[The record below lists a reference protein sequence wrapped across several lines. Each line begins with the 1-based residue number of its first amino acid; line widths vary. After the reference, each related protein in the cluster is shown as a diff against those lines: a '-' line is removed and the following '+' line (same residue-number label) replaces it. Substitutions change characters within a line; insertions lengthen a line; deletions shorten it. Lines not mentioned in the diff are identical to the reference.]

1 MIKKLR
7 IKLILVSMLSLL
19 AVLLAIVGGI
29 NLMNVH
35 RMIGE
40 ADGVLDILAE
50 NDGRLPMQ
58 EEFAEP
64 ENGPEYAS
72 PEVPYESRYFYVLL
86 DEEAGVIATNIE
98 KIAAV
103 NQETAV
109 EYAQAA
115 LDSGAD
121 RGFVGEYRYTVQEED
136 SGIRISFLDCGRR
149 IGMCRVFA
157 LNSLWISLLGMLA
170 VFLMMMMMLASGRI
184 IKPVSDS
191 YEKQKQFIT
200 DAGHEIKTPLAIID
214 ADAGLIE
221 MENGPNE
228 WLRDIQTQV
237 RRLTGLTNDLIYLA
251 RTEEAQGRQEML
263 DFPLSDMVEEQ
274 ICSFQALAIQNNRKF
289 VSHIQPMLTLHG
301 DEKMISQLVSILLDN
316 AVKYSDAGGEIRV
329 MLEKQGRTVHLSVFN
344 TVESISQRELEHLF
358 DRFYRTDRSRNSKTG
373 GYGIGLSIAS
383 AVAAAHKGKIL
394 ASSRDGHSL
403 LITVILPA

>member
-103 NQETAV
+103 DQETAV

-115 LDSGAD
+115 LDRGAD
-121 RGFVGEYRYTVQEED
+121 RGFVGECRYTVQEED

-170 VFLMMMMMLASGRI
+170 VFLLMMLASGRI

-289 VSHIQPMLTLHG
+289 VSHIQPVLTLHG

-344 TVESISQRELEHLF
+344 TVESISQQELEHLF

>member
-19 AVLLAIVGGI
+19 VVLLAIVGSI
-29 NLMNVH
+29 NLLNVH

-58 EEFAEP
+58 EEFTDLEDS
-64 ENGPEYAS
+64 PEYAS
-72 PEVPYESRYFYVLL
+72 PEVPYESRYFFVLL
-86 DEEAGVIATNIE
+86 DEDEGVIATNIE
-98 KIAAV
+98 QIAAV
-103 NQETAV
+103 DQETAV

-115 LDSGAD
+115 LDSGKE

-136 SGIRISFLDCGRR
+136 DGVRISFLDCGRR
-149 IGMCRVFA
+149 IGMCRTFA

-170 VFLMMMMMLASGRI
+170 VFLLMMLASGRI

-221 MENGPNE
+221 MENGSSE
-228 WLRDIQTQV
+228 WLQDIQTQV

-274 ICSFQALAIQNNRKF
+274 VRSFQALAIQNNRQF
-289 VSHIQPMLTLHG
+289 ISHIQPMLTLHG
-301 DEKMISQLVSILLDN
+301 DEKMIGQLVSILLDN
-316 AVKYSDAGGEIRV
+316 AIKYSDVGGEIRV
-329 MLEKQGRTVHLSVFN
+329 MLEKQGRAVHLSVFN
-344 TVESISQRELEHLF
+344 TVESISQQELGHLF

-383 AVAAAHKGKIL
+383 AVTAAHKGKIL
-394 ASSRDGHSL
+394 ATSRDGHSL

>member
-40 ADGVLDILAE
+40 ADSVLDILAE

-103 NQETAV
+103 DQETAE

-121 RGFVGEYRYTVQEED
+121 RGFVGGYRYTVQEEE

-170 VFLMMMMMLASGRI
+170 VFLLMMLASGRI

-263 DFPLSDMVEEQ
+263 DFPLSDMMEEQ

-344 TVESISQRELEHLF
+344 TVESISQQELEHLF

>member
-50 NDGRLPMQ
+50 NDSRLPMQ

-86 DEEAGVIATNIE
+86 DEEADVIATNIE

-103 NQETAV
+103 DQETAV

-121 RGFVGEYRYTVQEED
+121 RGFVGEYRYTMQEED

-170 VFLMMMMMLASGRI
+170 VFLLMMLASGRI

-191 YEKQKQFIT
+191 YERQKQFIT

-289 VSHIQPMLTLHG
+289 VSYIQPMLTLHG

-344 TVESISQRELEHLF
+344 TVESISPQELAHLF

>member
-103 NQETAV
+103 DQETAV

-115 LDSGAD
+115 MDSGAD
-121 RGFVGEYRYTVQEED
+121 RGFVGGYRYTVQEEE

-170 VFLMMMMMLASGRI
+170 VFLLMMLASGRI

-263 DFPLSDMVEEQ
+263 DFPLFDMVEEQ

-344 TVESISQRELEHLF
+344 TVESISPQELAHLF

>member
-103 NQETAV
+103 DQETAV

-136 SGIRISFLDCGRR
+136 SGIRISFL
-149 IGMCRVFA
+149 A

-170 VFLMMMMMLASGRI
+170 VFLLMMLASGRI

-289 VSHIQPMLTLHG
+289 VSHIQPVLTLHG

-344 TVESISQRELEHLF
+344 TVESISPQELEHLF

>member
-1 MIKKLR
+1 MCIR
-7 IKLILVSMLSLL
+7 DR
-19 AVLLAIVGGI
+19 G
-29 NLMNVH
+29 
-35 RMIGE
+35 
-40 ADGVLDILAE
+40 
-50 NDGRLPMQ
+50 
-58 EEFAEP
+58 
-64 ENGPEYAS
+64 
-72 PEVPYESRYFYVLL
+72 
-86 DEEAGVIATNIE
+86 
-98 KIAAV
+98 
-103 NQETAV
+103 
-109 EYAQAA
+109 

-170 VFLMMMMMLASGRI
+170 VFLLMMLASGRI

-237 RRLTGLTNDLIYLA
+237 RRLTGLTNDLTYLA

-344 TVESISQRELEHLF
+344 TVESISPQELEHLF

-373 GYGIGLSIAS
+373 GYGIGLAIAS

>member
-103 NQETAV
+103 DQETAV

-115 LDSGAD
+115 LDRGAD

-170 VFLMMMMMLASGRI
+170 VFLLMMLASGRI

-301 DEKMISQLVSILLDN
+301 DEKMISQLISILLDN

-344 TVESISQRELEHLF
+344 TVESISQQELEHLF

-394 ASSRDGHSL
+394 ASSRDGRSL

>member
-7 IKLILVSMLSLL
+7 IKPILVSMLSLL
-19 AVLLAIVGGI
+19 VVLLAIVGSI
-29 NLMNVH
+29 NLLNVH
-35 RMIGE
+35 RMTGE

-58 EEFAEP
+58 EEFTDLEDS
-64 ENGPEYAS
+64 PEYAS
-72 PEVPYESRYFYVLL
+72 PEVPYESRYFFVLL
-86 DEEAGVIATNIE
+86 DEDEGVIATNIE
-98 KIAAV
+98 RIAAV
-103 NQETAV
+103 DQETAV

-115 LDSGAD
+115 LDS
-121 RGFVGEYRYTVQEED
+121 
-136 SGIRISFLDCGRR
+136 
-149 IGMCRVFA
+149 
-157 LNSLWISLLGMLA
+157 LWISLLGMLA
-170 VFLMMMMMLASGRI
+170 VFLLMMLASGRI

-221 MENGPNE
+221 MENGSSE
-228 WLRDIQTQV
+228 WLQDIQTQV

-274 ICSFQALAIQNNRKF
+274 VRSFQALAIQNNRQF
-289 VSHIQPMLTLHG
+289 ISHIQPMLTLHG
-301 DEKMISQLVSILLDN
+301 DEKMIGQLVSILLDN
-316 AVKYSDAGGEIRV
+316 AIKYSDAGGEIRV
-329 MLEKQGRTVHLSVFN
+329 MLEKQGRAVHLSVFN
-344 TVESISQRELEHLF
+344 TVESINQQELGHLF

-383 AVAAAHKGKIL
+383 AVTAAHKGKIL
-394 ASSRDGHSL
+394 AASRDGHSL

>member
-19 AVLLAIVGGI
+19 VVLLVIVGSI
-29 NLMNVH
+29 NLLNVH
-35 RMIGE
+35 RMVDE
-40 ADGVLDILAE
+40 ADGVLDILAKH
-50 NDGRLPMQ
+50 DGRLPMQ
-58 EEFAEP
+58 EEFTDLED
-64 ENGPEYAS
+64 S
-72 PEVPYESRYFYVLL
+72 PTYTSSEVPYESRYFFVLL
-86 DEEAGVIATNIE
+86 DENEGVIATNIE
-98 KIAAV
+98 RIAAV
-103 NQETAV
+103 DQETAV
-109 EYAQAA
+109 EYAQVA
-115 LDSGAD
+115 LDSEKD

-136 SGIRISFLDCGRR
+136 DGVRISFLDCGRR
-149 IGMCRVFA
+149 ISMCRAFA

-170 VFLMMMMMLASGRI
+170 VFLLMMLASGRI

-221 MENGPNE
+221 IENGSNE
-228 WLRDIQTQV
+228 WLKDIQTQV

-251 RTEEAQGRQEML
+251 RMEEGQGQQEIIN
-263 DFPLSDMVEEQ
+263 FPLSDVVEEQ
-274 ICSFQALAIQNNRKF
+274 VRSFQALAIQKNRKF

-316 AVKYSDAGGEIRV
+316 AIKYSDTGGEIRV
-329 MLEKQGRTVHLSVFN
+329 MLEKQGRAVHLSVLN
-344 TVESISQRELEHLF
+344 TVESINQQELAHLF

-394 ASSRDGHSL
+394 ATSRDGHSL
-403 LITVILPA
+403 LITVILSA

>member
-19 AVLLAIVGGI
+19 VVLLVIVGSI
-29 NLMNVH
+29 NLLNVH
-35 RMIGE
+35 RMVDE
-40 ADGVLDILAE
+40 ADGVLDILAKH
-50 NDGRLPMQ
+50 DGRLPMQ
-58 EEFAEP
+58 EEFTDLEDSP
-64 ENGPEYAS
+64 TYTS
-72 PEVPYESRYFYVLL
+72 PEVPYESRYFFVLL
-86 DEEAGVIATNIE
+86 DENEGVIATNIE
-98 KIAAV
+98 RIAAV
-103 NQETAV
+103 DQETAV
-109 EYAQAA
+109 EYAQVA
-115 LDSGAD
+115 LDSEKD

-136 SGIRISFLDCGRR
+136 DGVRISFLDCGRR
-149 IGMCRVFA
+149 ISMCRAFA

-170 VFLMMMMMLASGRI
+170 VFLLMMLASGRI

-221 MENGPNE
+221 IENGSNE
-228 WLRDIQTQV
+228 WLKDIQTQV

-251 RTEEAQGRQEML
+251 RMEEGQGQQEIIN
-263 DFPLSDMVEEQ
+263 FPLSDVVEEQ
-274 ICSFQALAIQNNRKF
+274 VRSFQALAIQKNRKF

-316 AVKYSDAGGEIRV
+316 AIKYSDTGGEIRV
-329 MLEKQGRTVHLSVFN
+329 MLEKQGRAVHLSVLN
-344 TVESISQRELEHLF
+344 TVESINQQELAHLF

-394 ASSRDGHSL
+394 ATSRDGHSL
-403 LITVILPA
+403 LITVILSA

>member
-103 NQETAV
+103 DQETAV

-115 LDSGAD
+115 LDRGAD

-170 VFLMMMMMLASGRI
+170 VFLLMMLASGRI

-263 DFPLSDMVEEQ
+263 DFPLSDMMEEQ

-344 TVESISQRELEHLF
+344 TVESISPQELAHLF

>member
-50 NDGRLPMQ
+50 NDGHLPMQ

-103 NQETAV
+103 DQETAV

-136 SGIRISFLDCGRR
+136 SGIRISFLDCGHR
-149 IGMCRVFA
+149 IDMCRVFA

-170 VFLMMMMMLASGRI
+170 VFLLMMLASGRI

-344 TVESISQRELEHLF
+344 TVESISQQELEHLF

>member
-103 NQETAV
+103 DQETAV

-115 LDSGAD
+115 LDRGAD

-170 VFLMMMMMLASGRI
+170 VFLLMMLASGRI

-344 TVESISQRELEHLF
+344 TVESISPQELEHLF

-394 ASSRDGHSL
+394 ASSRDGRSL

>member
-170 VFLMMMMMLASGRI
+170 VFLLMMLASGRI

-191 YEKQKQFIT
+191 YEKKRQFIT

-289 VSHIQPMLTLHG
+289 VSHIQSMLTLHG

-329 MLEKQGRTVHLSVFN
+329 MLEKQGRTGHLSVFN
-344 TVESISQRELEHLF
+344 TVESISQQELEHLF

-394 ASSRDGHSL
+394 ASSRDGRSL

>member
-103 NQETAV
+103 DQETAV

-115 LDSGAD
+115 LDRGAD
-121 RGFVGEYRYTVQEED
+121 RGFVGECRYTVQEED

-170 VFLMMMMMLASGRI
+170 VFLLMMLASGRI

-289 VSHIQPMLTLHG
+289 VSHIQPVLTLHG

-344 TVESISQRELEHLF
+344 TVESISPQELEHLF

>member
-19 AVLLAIVGGI
+19 VVLLAIVGSI
-29 NLMNVH
+29 NLLNVH

-58 EEFAEP
+58 EEFTNLEDS
-64 ENGPEYAS
+64 PEYAS
-72 PEVPYESRYFYVLL
+72 PEVPYESRYFFVLL
-86 DEEAGVIATNIE
+86 DEDEGVIATNIE
-98 KIAAV
+98 RIAAV
-103 NQETAV
+103 DQETAV

-115 LDSGAD
+115 LDSGKE

-136 SGIRISFLDCGRR
+136 DGVRISFLDCGRR
-149 IGMCRVFA
+149 IGMCRTFA

-170 VFLMMMMMLASGRI
+170 VFLLMMLASGRI

-221 MENGPNE
+221 MESGSSE
-228 WLRDIQTQV
+228 WLQDIQTQV
-237 RRLTGLTNDLIYLA
+237 GA
-251 RTEEAQGRQEML
+251 
-263 DFPLSDMVEEQ
+263 
-274 ICSFQALAIQNNRKF
+274 
-289 VSHIQPMLTLHG
+289 
-301 DEKMISQLVSILLDN
+301 
-316 AVKYSDAGGEIRV
+316 
-329 MLEKQGRTVHLSVFN
+329 
-344 TVESISQRELEHLF
+344 
-358 DRFYRTDRSRNSKTG
+358 
-373 GYGIGLSIAS
+373 
-383 AVAAAHKGKIL
+383 
-394 ASSRDGHSL
+394 
-403 LITVILPA
+403 

>member
-19 AVLLAIVGGI
+19 VVLLAIVGSI
-29 NLMNVH
+29 NLLNVR
-35 RMIGE
+35 RMVDE

-58 EEFAEP
+58 EELVGPDNEP
-64 ENGPEYAS
+64 VYVS
-72 PEVPYESRYFYVLL
+72 PEVPYESRYFFVLL
-86 DEEAGVIATNIE
+86 DEDGGVIATNIE
-98 KIAAV
+98 QIAAV
-103 NQETAV
+103 DQETAV
-109 EYAQAA
+109 KYAQTA
-115 LDSGAD
+115 LGSGKE
-121 RGFVGEYRYTVQEED
+121 RGFVGEYRYTVQKED
-136 SGIRISFLDCGRR
+136 DGVRISFLDCGRR
-149 IGMCRVFA
+149 ISMCRAFA

-170 VFLMMMMMLASGRI
+170 VFLLMMLASGRI

-221 MENGPNE
+221 MESGSNE
-228 WLRDIQTQV
+228 WLQDIQTQV

-263 DFPLSDMVEEQ
+263 DFPLSDMVEELVH
-274 ICSFQALAIQNNRKF
+274 SFQALAIRKNRRF

-301 DEKMISQLVSILLDN
+301 DEKMISQLISILLDN
-316 AVKYSDAGGEIRV
+316 AVKYSDEGGEIRV
-329 MLEKQGRTVHLSVFN
+329 MLEKQGRAAHLSVFN
-344 TVESISQRELEHLF
+344 TVESISRQELAHLF

-383 AVAAAHKGKIL
+383 AVVAAHKGRIL
-394 ASSRDGHSL
+394 ATSRDGHSL
-403 LITVILPA
+403 LLTVILPL

>member
-86 DEEAGVIATNIE
+86 DEEADVIATNIE

-103 NQETAV
+103 DQETAV

-121 RGFVGEYRYTVQEED
+121 RGFVGEYRYTMQEED

-170 VFLMMMMMLASGRI
+170 VFLLMMLASGRI

-191 YEKQKQFIT
+191 YERQKQFIT

-251 RTEEAQGRQEML
+251 RTEEAQG
-263 DFPLSDMVEEQ
+263 
-274 ICSFQALAIQNNRKF
+274 
-289 VSHIQPMLTLHG
+289 
-301 DEKMISQLVSILLDN
+301 
-316 AVKYSDAGGEIRV
+316 
-329 MLEKQGRTVHLSVFN
+329 N
-344 TVESISQRELEHLF
+344 TVQSTYIQTDAAINPGNSGGALLNMDGEVIGINTAKLSSTEVEGMGYAIPISDVKDIIDELKTQTPQQQTTVQQPDSTPMYYF
-358 DRFYRTDRSRNSKTG
+358 FRF
-373 GYGIGLSIAS
+373 
-383 AVAAAHKGKIL
+383 
-394 ASSRDGHSL
+394 
-403 LITVILPA
+403 